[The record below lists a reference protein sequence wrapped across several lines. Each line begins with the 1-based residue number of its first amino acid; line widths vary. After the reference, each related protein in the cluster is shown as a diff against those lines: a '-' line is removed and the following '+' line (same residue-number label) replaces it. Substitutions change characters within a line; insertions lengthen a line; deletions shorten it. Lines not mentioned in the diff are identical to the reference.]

1 MGDVGHDIGVSMPRG
16 LILPPDAPAEA
27 QEWWIATMQQVVETP
42 EWAAYIEN
50 NTLTPT
56 VLYGEDFRAFLTR
69 TQDGFGEVL
78 RSVGAIQ

>member
-1 MGDVGHDIGVSMPRG
+1 MPRG
-16 LILPPDAPAEA
+16 MILPPDAPAEA
-27 QEWWIATMQQVVETP
+27 QAFWIDTMKKVVETP

-56 VLYGEDFRAFLTR
+56 FLFGEDFRGFLTD
-69 TQDGFGEVL
+69 TQNGFEEVL